1 MILGDSFSGPRFPHL
16 YKTVLKQ
23 TSLPLSAGLVTKLG
37 TVPITGGDGRGG
49 GWLPQGP
56 KRQRCIEAGLVI

>member
-1 MILGDSFSGPRFPHL
+1 M
-16 YKTVLKQ
+16 VLKQ